1 MPPVLSRAR
10 IVAALAT
17 LIALCAT
24 AALVPAAQAAD
35 KPKQIKVMTR
45 NLYLGA
51 DLTPAIQA
59 TSLFGL
65 AQAGS
70 EIWDTVNATNFNER
84 AKVLAKEI
92 QAEDPQLIGL
102 QEAAKWYTGAPDG
115 PPVLGGAPADQVAY
129 DYIPTLQAE
138 LTAIGSP
145 YVIVKKQAEADIEG
159 PTTLGIDIRL
169 TQQDAIL
176 AKKASVD
183 NGDITWTTAAG
194 AHYPASIQLNLPLL
208 GGPANGGVNVESTRG
223 FVFADVNVKGNAF
236 RFVDTHL
243 EAFSSGRR
251 AQQAGFLAQFGPAS
265 ATDRP
270 VVLVGDLNSAPGDT
284 SPGSAQDPT
293 PNGLAF
299 AILTGAFGYQDT
311 WVQANGAAPG
321 FTSGFNEFVNDP
333 DTSGLD
339 HRIDHVLTRG
349 AAQASDKA
357 SVTGTDQANRTPGG
371 LWPSD
376 HAGVVT
382 KVYPRP

>member
-1 MPPVLSRAR
+1 MSLVRSRAR
-10 IVAALAT
+10 ILLALLT
-17 LIALCAT
+17 LIAV
-24 AALVPAAQAAD
+24 AAVAPAAQAA

-70 EIWDTVNATNFNER
+70 EIWSTVQATDFNAR

-102 QEAAKWYTGAPDG
+102 QEAAIWRTGAPDG
-115 PPVLGGAPADQVAY
+115 PPVLGGSPAGDVVY
-129 DYIPTLQAE
+129 DYIPTLLGE
-138 LTAIGSP
+138 LAAIGSP
-145 YVIVKKQAEADIEG
+145 YVLVVKQPEADIEG
-159 PTTLGIDIRL
+159 PTLNGFDIRL

-176 AKKASVD
+176 AKKESVD

-194 AHYPASIQLNLPLL
+194 AHYPAAIQLNLPLL

-243 EAFSSGRR
+243 EAFSPGRR

-270 VVLVGDLNSAPGDT
+270 VVLVGDLNSAPDDLA
-284 SPGSAQDPT
+284 PGGPPDPT
-293 PNGLAF
+293 PNGLAY
-299 AILTGAFGYQDT
+299 AILTGSFGYQDT

-321 FTSGFNEFVNDP
+321 FTSGFNEFVNDA
-333 DTSGLD
+333 DLSGLD

-357 SVTGTDQANRTPGG
+357 TVTGTDFANRTPGG